1 MFVGGCC
8 YSFSLL
14 LVVVQITLG
23 RYMAR
28 VVGYVFLGWK
38 NVFVVYLYLEAVV
51 YGLYVVWVIDS
62 LLWLVGVDATL
73 TLAFICVGSLLLYFI
88 LLFGG
93 FLVICIMG
101 WV

>member
-1 MFVGGCC
+1 
-8 YSFSLL
+8 
-14 LVVVQITLG
+14 
-23 RYMAR
+23 MAR

-38 NVFVVYLYLEAVV
+38 SVFVVYLYLEAVV

-73 TLAFICVGSLLLYFI
+73 TLALICVGSLLPYSI
-88 LLFGG
+88 LLSGG
-93 FLVICIMG
+93 FSVICIMG

>member
-38 NVFVVYLYLEAVV
+38 NVFVVYLYLEAIVMV
-51 YGLYVVWVIDS
+51 
-62 LLWLVGVDATL
+62 
-73 TLAFICVGSLLLYFI
+73 C
-88 LLFGG
+88 
-93 FLVICIMG
+93 M
-101 WV
+101 